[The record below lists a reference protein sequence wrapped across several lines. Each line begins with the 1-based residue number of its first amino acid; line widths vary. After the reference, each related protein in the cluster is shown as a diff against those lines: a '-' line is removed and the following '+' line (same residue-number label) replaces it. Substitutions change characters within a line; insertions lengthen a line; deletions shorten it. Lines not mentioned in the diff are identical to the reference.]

1 MDKPDVWILISASM
15 PAGEGGTGGAA
26 SAAIGI
32 VADLARHSM
41 SAAFVF
47 WAQRAV
53 IECVLASPNRSLARR
68 LLPPLLDGRLAG
80 APGLSN
86 AMKFLGGLD
95 QLQTRFEPAP
105 GGFALNGRVAW
116 ATNLQRQGFVAA
128 LAAGHS
134 RNAHAA
140 VFAVP
145 HDANGLT
152 REPDLDLAG
161 LRATSTAALRL
172 DDVVLDEDWQ
182 LHPQARVFLPGVR
195 PMFVGLQCG
204 LGLGLARASLH
215 AARQALDGSRS
226 ILLGEIEALEARVL
240 EDWQA
245 LSAGGDGGRLRER
258 PAELLHLRMGM
269 VEVATSAVQLE
280 LQTLGGRAWLRGEDG
295 GFQRR
300 WREAA
305 FLPVVTPTLAQLKTE
320 SARFTGGS

>member
-68 LLPPLLDGRLAG
+68 LLPALLDGRLGG

-95 QLQTRFEPAP
+95 RLQTGFQAVP

-128 LAAGHS
+128 LAAGDS
-134 RNAHAA
+134 RNAHTA

-161 LRATSTAALRL
+161 LRSTSTAALHL
-172 DDVVLDEDWQ
+172 ADVVLDEDWQ
-182 LHPQARVFLPGVR
+182 LHPEAKVFLPGVR
-195 PMFVGLQCG
+195 PVFLGLQCG

-215 AARQALDGSRS
+215 AARGALEGSRS

-245 LSAGGDGGRLRER
+245 LSTGIDGGRLREQA
-258 PAELLHLRMGM
+258 AELLHLRMRM

-280 LQTLGGRAWLRGEDG
+280 LQALGGRAWLRGADG

-305 FLPVVTPTLAQLKTE
+305 FLAVVTPTLVQLKTE
-320 SARFTGGS
+320 RSRFTGGS